1 MTSVKKTGRIET
13 EAISRESQNGFIKSR
28 FSQLLLLASTSGGA
42 GVVISAVIAF
52 VFQFDELIPYEKVFN
67 ELKGFISSGLV
78 FVSTIV
84 FLILLLAWLI
94 SVVGTMIKYADFTD
108 KKGCG

>member
-1 MTSVKKTGRIET
+1 M
-13 EAISRESQNGFIKSR
+13 
-28 FSQLLLLASTSGGA
+28 LLASTSGGA

-67 ELKGFISSGLV
+67 ELKGFISNGLV

-94 SVVGTMIKYADFTD
+94 SVVGTMIKYADFTI
-108 KKGCG
+108 KKVAG